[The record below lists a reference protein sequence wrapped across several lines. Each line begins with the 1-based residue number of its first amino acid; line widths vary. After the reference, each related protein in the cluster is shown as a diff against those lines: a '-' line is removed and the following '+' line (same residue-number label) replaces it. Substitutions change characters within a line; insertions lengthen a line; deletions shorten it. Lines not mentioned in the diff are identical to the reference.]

1 MSRLLGSPGGVTVI
15 WSALKKLL
23 SAALAAAQPRPPRCA
38 DPKVCS
44 VTARLRSI
52 WVGQG
57 TFGTRDG
64 GLLTA
69 ADEPEDDRVPVAAE
83 GGPRHG

>member
-15 WSALKKLL
+15 WSALKKLM
-23 SAALAAAQPRPPRCA
+23 SAALAAAQPRPPAVRIRRSVQSLRDSGLSGWGKA
-38 DPKVCS
+38 CS
-44 VTARLRSI
+44 AR
-52 WVGQG
+52 GM
-57 TFGTRDG
+57 G

>member
-1 MSRLLGSPGGVTVI
+1 MVGAEEADVGCPGGGAAPAATLCGSDGLFSDCETAVYLGGDKAR
-15 WSALKKLL
+15 SAH
-23 SAALAAAQPRPPRCA
+23 
-38 DPKVCS
+38 
-44 VTARLRSI
+44 
-52 WVGQG
+52 GM
-57 TFGTRDG
+57 G